1 MITYT
6 TKKIKSDKYFTKA
19 EEVIK
24 YINEFGTIKFNGKR
38 LSIVMKS
45 DNLTEIMKLDKVKDD
60 ITVLTTDSIISKIQ
74 MVSNA
79 KVNPSKLDLIKKY
92 IDTYNVTIQGKK
104 VMSYLL
110 KIVDDTD
117 IDGSMDALCKKCNNI
132 ITEDIIL
139 SNFVVANYIH
149 PINNADVLI
158 ISMVDLT
165 KIDEKWNKRLN
176 EMNEIKKKNQEKFE
190 QIKKRVKDEEMKE
203 YIFQPKIN
211 TSKNKNTKNNNSL
224 NNNDTNNIKKKHK
237 RTGSAIITNRLYN
250 DDLLK
255 RKENKENLIKKY
267 TPTFQPKIDE
277 KSKNMKLN
285 RRKNEYM
292 YRYILFNKTNYDCH
306 NYSYER
312 SNGQSYTNTQWNIH
326 NKLDDSEYE
335 KSEDYILDDE
345 NNNNKKY
352 KNYNHNIEIQEIDEE
367 QIDDLNLNKD
377 EINDN
382 IIENKNNE

>member
-1 MITYT
+1 M
-6 TKKIKSDKYFTKA
+6 
-19 EEVIK
+19 
-24 YINEFGTIKFNGKR
+24 
-38 LSIVMKS
+38 
-45 DNLTEIMKLDKVKDD
+45 
-60 ITVLTTDSIISKIQ
+60 
-74 MVSNA
+74 
-79 KVNPSKLDLIKKY
+79 
-92 IDTYNVTIQGKK
+92 
-104 VMSYLL
+104 
-110 KIVDDTD
+110 
-117 IDGSMDALCKKCNNI
+117 
-132 ITEDIIL
+132 
-139 SNFVVANYIH
+139 
-149 PINNADVLI
+149 
-158 ISMVDLT
+158 
-165 KIDEKWNKRLN
+165 
-176 EMNEIKKKNQEKFE
+176 
-190 QIKKRVKDEEMKE
+190 
-203 YIFQPKIN
+203 
-211 TSKNKNTKNNNSL
+211 KNTKTNSINNSE
-224 NNNDTNNIKKKHK
+224 TNNIKTKHK

-285 RRKNEYM
+285 RKKNEFM
-292 YRYILFNKTNYDCH
+292 YRYLIYNKTNYDFH
-306 NYSYER
+306 NNSCEK